1 MAFET
6 VQVQDMLG
14 NNVSLSQRIS
24 GPTVV
29 HFYTSWCG
37 PCLAEMRELAELI
50 PTTDLKNLNYIF
62 VTDDTVEKIEAIKTR
77 MPTQIEFYRV
87 NSLKDLNIYTL
98 PTTYFI
104 NTKGEV
110 VKEQVNSCDWAN
122 SKFQEDI
129 FLLTK

>member
-6 VQVQDMLG
+6 VQVQDILG

-29 HFYTSWCG
+29 HFYASWCG

-50 PTTDLKNLNYIF
+50 PNTDLKNFNYIF

-77 MPTQIEFYRV
+77 MPAQIEFYRV
-87 NSLKDLNIYTL
+87 NSLRDLNIYTL

-104 NTKGEV
+104 NTKGVV
-110 VKEQVNSCDWAN
+110 VKEQVNPCDWAN

-129 FLLTK
+129 FLLSK